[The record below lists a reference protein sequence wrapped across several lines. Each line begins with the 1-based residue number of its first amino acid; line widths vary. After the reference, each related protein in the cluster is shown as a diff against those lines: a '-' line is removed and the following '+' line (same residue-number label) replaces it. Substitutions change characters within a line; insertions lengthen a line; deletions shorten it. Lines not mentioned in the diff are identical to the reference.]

1 MMGKHIEV
9 FLVEGVPGGITT
21 AEIVG
26 WTGHVLFGP
35 RSDLGDLLK
44 RPEAQRNGVYLLL
57 GDDDEALGGVRCYIG
72 RTESFARRFAD
83 HKAKPSKEFFDRAVL
98 VSAKD
103 DALTE
108 GHWGYLEARL
118 VELARQAKRVDLSN
132 IQTPQGRKLSE
143 AQASDMEAFIGQLEV
158 ILPVLGVDAIKVRPA
173 PDSPKAASIESPIFR
188 LELKK
193 SGVSAL
199 AQQVGDEFLVLEGS
213 RVVAS
218 WNATGTADSTRR
230 AYSAYRS
237 QHQKLVADGSI
248 AVQGKVG
255 TLTRDIPFRSPSA
268 AGAVALGRSCNGRKE
283 WVSDAGISY
292 GAWEDRGLGD

>member
-1 MMGKHIEV
+1 MTGKHIEV
-9 FLVEGVPGGITT
+9 FLVEGVPGAITT

-35 RSDLGDLLK
+35 RSDLGDLLR

-57 GDDDEALGGVRCYIG
+57 GDDDEAFGGVRCYIG

-83 HKAKPSKEFFDRAVL
+83 HKNRASKEFFDRAVL

-173 PDSPKAASIESPIFR
+173 ADSPKPTSIESPVFH

-193 SGVSAL
+193 SGVSAVG
-199 AQQVGDEFLVLEGS
+199 QQVGDEFLMLEGS
-213 RVVAS
+213 SVVAS
-218 WNATGTADSTRR
+218 WDAIGTADSTRR
-230 AYSAYRS
+230 AYTAYRA
-237 QHQKLVADGSI
+237 QHQKLVANGSI
-248 AVQGKVG
+248 AVGGRVG

-283 WVSDAGISY
+283 WVSHEAGSY
-292 GAWEDRGLGD
+292 GDWEDRGLQ